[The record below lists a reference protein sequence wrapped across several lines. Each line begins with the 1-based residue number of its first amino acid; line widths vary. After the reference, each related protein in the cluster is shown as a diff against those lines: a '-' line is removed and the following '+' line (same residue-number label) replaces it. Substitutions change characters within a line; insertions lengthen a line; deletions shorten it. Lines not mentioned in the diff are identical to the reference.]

1 MTDETTISHRRN
13 LVTIR
18 NLKKIY
24 HTEDGEKVALHD
36 VNLNITKRD
45 IYGIIGL
52 SGAGKSTLVRCING
66 LERYDG
72 GSMVVDG
79 HEITDLSK
87 KDLRAVR
94 RSIGMIFQSFN
105 LMPSRTVAGNVEL
118 ALLDS
123 GLGKGERESRVKELL
138 ELVDL
143 SEKADSY
150 PNELSGGQ
158 KQRVAI
164 ARALANNPSI
174 LLSDEAT
181 SALDVTV
188 QKRVIDLLQNLQEN
202 KNLSYVFICHNL
214 ALVQQFCD
222 RVIVMKDGRVVEEGI
237 PDEVIQNPR
246 EEYTKMLVDS
256 VF

>member
-1 MTDETTISHRRN
+1 MDMTDETTISHRRN

-143 SEKADSY
+143 SEKVIRTNYLVVRS
-150 PNELSGGQ
+150 N
-158 KQRVAI
+158 
-164 ARALANNPSI
+164 ALPSHGHWPTI
-174 LLSDEAT
+174 LASC
-181 SALDVTV
+181 S
-188 QKRVIDLLQNLQEN
+188 
-202 KNLSYVFICHNL
+202 
-214 ALVQQFCD
+214 
-222 RVIVMKDGRVVEEGI
+222 VMRPPVHLI
-237 PDEVIQNPR
+237 PTLRSP
-246 EEYTKMLVDS
+246 
-256 VF
+256 F